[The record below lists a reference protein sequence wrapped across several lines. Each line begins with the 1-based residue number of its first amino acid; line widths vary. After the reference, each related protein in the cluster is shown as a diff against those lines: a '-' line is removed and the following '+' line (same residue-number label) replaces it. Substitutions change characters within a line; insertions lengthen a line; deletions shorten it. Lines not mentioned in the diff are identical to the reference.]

1 MNLKTVGI
9 CTLGCKVNTYES
21 EFVINK
27 LKEKGYIIKDFDEI
41 CDIYIINTCTVTNQ
55 ADIKSRKMIR
65 SAIKKNK
72 EACVVAM
79 GCFIEGNQKFQEE
92 GVSIYLG
99 NKNKSRI
106 IEYIEEYYKKKETI
120 KKQDTSLKTEFEDM
134 YIDTFPGRTR
144 AFVKIQDGC
153 ENFCSY
159 CIIPYVR
166 GKCRSKE
173 LSTVIKEVKALVAND
188 YKEVVLTGIHTGNY
202 GVDRNEN
209 FADLLNE
216 LVKIK
221 GLKHL
226 RISSI
231 EITELNNEVLAVLQ
245 KSKVIVDHLH
255 IPLQAGSDRVL
266 SLMNRKYDLKYFK
279 EKIKKIREIR
289 PNISITTDI
298 IVGHPEEKDEDFLDT
313 LKTAKELLFSKIH
326 VFPYSIREG
335 TKAATMK
342 QVDIETKKKR
352 ARKLLEVSKELEI
365 EYFNKFLGQKIEV
378 LIEKNKENYSYG
390 HTSNYLHIKIK
401 GKYKKNSII
410 KIQLQEINYPYI
422 LGEYVDE

>member
-188 YKEVVLTGIHTGNY
+188 YKEVVLT
-202 GVDRNEN
+202 
-209 FADLLNE
+209 
-216 LVKIK
+216 
-221 GLKHL
+221 
-226 RISSI
+226 
-231 EITELNNEVLAVLQ
+231 
-245 KSKVIVDHLH
+245 
-255 IPLQAGSDRVL
+255 
-266 SLMNRKYDLKYFK
+266 
-279 EKIKKIREIR
+279 
-289 PNISITTDI
+289 
-298 IVGHPEEKDEDFLDT
+298 
-313 LKTAKELLFSKIH
+313 
-326 VFPYSIREG
+326 
-335 TKAATMK
+335 
-342 QVDIETKKKR
+342 
-352 ARKLLEVSKELEI
+352 
-365 EYFNKFLGQKIEV
+365 
-378 LIEKNKENYSYG
+378 
-390 HTSNYLHIKIK
+390 
-401 GKYKKNSII
+401 
-410 KIQLQEINYPYI
+410 
-422 LGEYVDE
+422 